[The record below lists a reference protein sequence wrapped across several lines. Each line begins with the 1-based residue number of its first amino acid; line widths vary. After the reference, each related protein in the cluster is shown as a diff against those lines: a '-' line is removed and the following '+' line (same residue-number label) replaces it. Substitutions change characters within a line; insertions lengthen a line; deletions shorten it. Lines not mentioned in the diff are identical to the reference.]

1 MRRFILATLAV
12 LFFLVII
19 FGTIIGAV
27 APKALP
33 GNTLYPLRLWSEQLW
48 YVTFASDQNE
58 QTEALL
64 NLLERR
70 IDDLEQVRGTANE
83 LGALIYFEAA
93 FDRAAQAIGQPPV
106 QTQSRLQTRLMILE
120 RKDRLMTLTERTLAV
135 IDSLAL
141 MRALSPEVG
150 VLVLR
155 AKLESMLQIGRNPHS
170 TPTVPPPTSPRLR
183 P

>member
-33 GNTLYPLRLWSEQLW
+33 GDTLYPLRLWSEQLW

-70 IDDLEQVRGTANE
+70 IDDLEQ
-83 LGALIYFEAA
+83 
-93 FDRAAQAIGQPPV
+93 AQH
-106 QTQSRLQTRLMILE
+106 E
-120 RKDRLMTLTERTLAV
+120 
-135 IDSLAL
+135 
-141 MRALSPEVG
+141 
-150 VLVLR
+150 
-155 AKLESMLQIGRNPHS
+155 
-170 TPTVPPPTSPRLR
+170 
-183 P
+183 